1 MSEPLYVGVDRSD
14 ESWVAVAFTGD
25 GFDHASVFDG
35 IGECWSAYE
44 ERARRILVGVPIGLV
59 ESGDPDRRCD
69 ELARSVLG
77 ERSGAVRTP
86 PVREATRKQRYST
99 ANRVHKRKTGHELSE
114 RAFAHSDSLARVDE
128 LLQELPEAAAVIREA
143 HPEVCF
149 RAFAGEPLSYPKRTA
164 GGYAER
170 MRTLAHYDR
179 DAAPTVQKAAEA
191 TGGASVA
198 VDNVLDAVVLA
209 YTAVPGDGELHTLPP
224 EPPRDAVG
232 LPIEI
237 VYRAPSPLVEQ

>member
-1 MSEPLYVGVDRSD
+1 MAEPLYVGVDRSD

-25 GFDHASVFDG
+25 GFDHASVFDS
-35 IGECWSAYE
+35 IGECWSAYD

-59 ESGDPDRRCD
+59 ESGEPDRRCD

-77 ERSGAVRTP
+77 ERSATIRTP

-99 ANRVHKRKTGHELSE
+99 ANRVHRRKTGHDLSE
-114 RAFAHSDSLARVDE
+114 QAFARSDSLARVDE
-128 LLQELPEAAAVIREA
+128 LLQELPEAAAAIRES

-149 RAFAGEPLSYPKRTA
+149 RAFDGEPLSYSKRTA

-170 MRTLAHYDR
+170 MRVLAHYDR

-191 TGGASVA
+191 TGGTAAA
-198 VDNVLDAVVLA
+198 VDDVLDAVALA
-209 YTAVPGDGELHTLPP
+209 YTAQPGDGELYTLPP
-224 EPPRDAVG
+224 EPPRDAAG
-232 LPIEI
+232 LPMEI
-237 VYRAPSPLVEQ
+237 VYRAASPLVEQ

>member
-1 MSEPLYVGVDRSD
+1 MAEPLYVGVDWSD
-14 ESWVAVAFTGD
+14 GGWVAVAFTGD

-35 IGECWSAYE
+35 IGECWSAYD
-44 ERARRILVGVPIGLV
+44 ERARRMLVGVPIGLV

-69 ELARSVLG
+69 DLARSVLG
-77 ERSGAVRTP
+77 ERSTTICTP

-99 ANRVHKRKTGHELSE
+99 ANRVHRRKTGQELPE
-114 RAFAHSDSLARVDE
+114 RAFARSDSLARMDE
-128 LLQELPEAAAVIREA
+128 LLQELPEAAAVIRES

-149 RAFAGEPLSYPKRTA
+149 RAFAGEPLSYSKRTA

-170 MRTLAHYDR
+170 MRILAHYDR

-198 VDNVLDAVVLA
+198 VDDVLDAVALA
-209 YTAVPGDGELHTLPP
+209 YTAQPGDGDLYTLPP
-224 EPPRDAVG
+224 EPPRDATG
-232 LPIEI
+232 LPMEI
-237 VYRAPSPLVEQ
+237 VYRAASPLIT